1 MPAATD
7 KGVAK
12 DKDTEEKVG
21 QNELKVM
28 IKGAVSNGQ
37 IYNEKEKL
45 MRCA

>member
-7 KGVAK
+7 EDVSKA
-12 DKDTEEKVG
+12 KDTEEKVA

-28 IKGAVSNGQ
+28 IKGTVSSGQ
-37 IYNEKEKL
+37 MYNEKEKL